1 MTRRKVILPY
11 WTIDKNTVLNKDT
24 LNAQFSGI
32 SQGEVIINYTENG
45 GYLTVLDSAGTLT
58 NFDSSKI
65 IDKKISESIFA
76 TSAYTDSQI
85 AGVQGQI
92 DAVERD
98 VTGLST
104 SLNALS
110 STTSTFSANVETE
123 IERLEGD
130 IATAKGEAISAIS
143 ALSST
148 VVSEIGRLDDRVDS
162 AFTSAITYTENNL
175 KDYATKAFVT
185 DKIVSALTNGTIDL
199 TGYAKTE
206 DVKAAVSSAKTE
218 AIADASAYADAEIA
232 KLSDVYDVK
241 GAAASAE
248 AAAKKYTDDK
258 LNEEISNINQII
270 EDNEK
275 VSATALNELNSDI
288 KELYKAV
295 NDKAEKSEISNI
307 NQIIEEN
314 ERVCAD
320 SISELNNRINNIN
333 TKTVLASTNEK
344 CYLIGYSSKEGN
356 TQTLNTSSTDVY
368 MENGELF
375 AVSDETLKDFG
386 SDIDIDLNK
395 LAELPKVYYSLKND
409 ADKKQMIGT
418 SAQKLREIY
427 PELVSEDANGKLA
440 VSYEKLSI
448 VALAAIDKLNKKHEE
463 KLAQLESELD
473 KIKKELNII

>member
-270 EDNEK
+270 E
-275 VSATALNELNSDI
+275 
-288 KELYKAV
+288 
-295 NDKAEKSEISNI
+295 
-307 NQIIEEN
+307 EN